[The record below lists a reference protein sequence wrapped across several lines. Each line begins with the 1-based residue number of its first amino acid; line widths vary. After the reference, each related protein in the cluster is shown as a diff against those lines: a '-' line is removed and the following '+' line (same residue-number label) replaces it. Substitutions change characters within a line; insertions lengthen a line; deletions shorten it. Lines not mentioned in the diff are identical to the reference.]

1 MSTATEQA
9 DGQPERVLA
18 TDYRALVFAEGSPPA
33 ADRPLRVLLTCR
45 SLVGHFLPMVP
56 LARALIDA
64 GHAVACASGAVV
76 GEQAAGLGLQH
87 FLAGP
92 DQMSAA
98 ERTVVFPEIERL
110 TPAEIRPFF
119 FARVFADYEL
129 ALRAPDIGRIV
140 DDWAPDLLIHEV
152 AELAGPLV
160 ATTHHVAYATHSYGV
175 VLGDDGVRA
184 AAEGARPHWMAAGVP
199 PHARAGLWEHFYI
212 DICPPSLQ
220 LESPAGAPV
229 VQLIRPANRTPAVSS
244 RRPLVYVTLGTVY
257 AQNDVFRTIIDG
269 LAGEPVDVLITVGTA
284 GDPAA
289 LGSPPS
295 NVRVE
300 RFVPQH
306 EILPNCSAVITHGGA
321 GSMLGALSF
330 GCPIVFVPQGADQF
344 TNADRVVGAGA
355 GLRLLPADLSTDT
368 VRAALRRLLDEP
380 RFAKR
385 ASEISDEIASMPPP
399 QAAIPALERLARSHV
414 P

>member
-1 MSTATEQA
+1 MPSSARTTDGPTKPETSTAAPKT
-9 DGQPERVLA
+9 
-18 TDYRALVFAEGSPPA
+18 F
-33 ADRPLRVLLTCR
+33 
-45 SLVGHFLPMVP
+45 PMVP

-199 PHARAGLWEHFYI
+199 PHARAGLWEHLLHRHL
-212 DICPPSLQ
+212 PSIAPARVTGGCAGRATH
-220 LESPAGAPV
+220 PAGK
-229 VQLIRPANRTPAVSS
+229 Q
-244 RRPLVYVTLGTVY
+244 
-257 AQNDVFRTIIDG
+257 D
-269 LAGEPVDVLITVGTA
+269 
-284 GDPAA
+284 
-289 LGSPPS
+289 
-295 NVRVE
+295 
-300 RFVPQH
+300 
-306 EILPNCSAVITHGGA
+306 
-321 GSMLGALSF
+321 
-330 GCPIVFVPQGADQF
+330 
-344 TNADRVVGAGA
+344 
-355 GLRLLPADLSTDT
+355 
-368 VRAALRRLLDEP
+368 
-380 RFAKR
+380 
-385 ASEISDEIASMPPP
+385 
-399 QAAIPALERLARSHV
+399 
-414 P
+414 